1 MSDPGPVNAGWAIWS
16 KHPGSRDDYS
26 VLASSTGP
34 LSTAEF
40 TRVLNHFAPGSP
52 PAESGTPASLP
63 WVMLSRV
70 GVADQTALGASL
82 QVPTDYVDGTGRPVS
97 RTSYICVP
105 YEEVARAPVSY
116 RGLSSALRTAQL
128 PCQDSALV
136 PLTIP
141 RLDPGELAH
150 DVMRFGPVA
159 VATTAALLLSG
170 PVTITGPEFPD
181 TETRLRF
188 LDAVAALLPYGYRTS
203 YTAATWSDT
212 AATGQRFRIVLA
224 LRARDDASRV
234 TWRAAAPAPGP
245 G

>member
-70 GVADQTALGASL
+70 GVADQTYLGASL
-82 QVPTDYVDGTGRPVS
+82 QVPTDYVDGTGKPVS

-105 YEEVARAPVSY
+105 YEDVARAPVSY
-116 RGLSSALRTAQL
+116 RGFSSALRTPQL
-128 PCQDSALV
+128 PSQDRPLV
-136 PLTIP
+136 PLTSPPLHP
-141 RLDPGELAH
+141 RELAPH
-150 DVMRFGPVA
+150 
-159 VATTAALLLSG
+159 
-170 PVTITGPEFPD
+170 
-181 TETRLRF
+181 
-188 LDAVAALLPYGYRTS
+188 LPRS
-203 YTAATWSDT
+203 CPS
-212 AATGQRFRIVLA
+212 
-224 LRARDDASRV
+224 
-234 TWRAAAPAPGP
+234 
-245 G
+245 

>member
-70 GVADQTALGASL
+70 GVADQTYLGASL

-97 RTSYICVP
+97 RTPSICVP
-105 YEEVARAPVSY
+105 YEEVAHAPVPY
-116 RGLSSALRTAQL
+116 RGLPSAVWIAHL
-128 PCQDSALV
+128 PRQAR
-136 PLTIP
+136 P
-141 RLDPGELAH
+141 
-150 DVMRFGPVA
+150 
-159 VATTAALLLSG
+159 
-170 PVTITGPEFPD
+170 
-181 TETRLRF
+181 
-188 LDAVAALLPYGYRTS
+188 LLPLPVPPPPPRHLPLH
-203 YTAATWSDT
+203 
-212 AATGQRFRIVLA
+212 LA
-224 LRARDDASRV
+224 SS
-234 TWRAAAPAPGP
+234 
-245 G
+245 